1 MLFKLGKGVKNL
13 WESYR
18 RNIRD
23 WNGNCNLTSHPTLVI
38 LEACHLHSRREYLGQ
53 AEVTVCMQGLKC
65 PVSKKK
71 KKNLH
76 PNKHSTSSPGTLCH
90 SFYSHVQVDTTL
102 LIIDNTEALKTNT
115 V

>member
-38 LEACHLHSRREYLGQ
+38 LESCHLHSRREYLGQ
-53 AEVTVCMQGLKC
+53 AEATVCMQGLKC

-71 KKNLH
+71 KKIDTPKSTVQAVQALCVTHFIHMYKLTLH
-76 PNKHSTSSPGTLCH
+76 
-90 SFYSHVQVDTTL
+90 Y
-102 LIIDNTEALKTNT
+102 
-115 V
+115 